1 VYNTSNKIFGLIK
14 MKMKKNMKVM
24 LSILLVTIFLVL
36 LGRWVYRKWKID
48 RYVPCLG
55 ITIDEF
61 APAFIT
67 FTTIPSRLKSPWFKN
82 NLIRRLTIAGKSHVV
97 LNIPPKSLKGETY
110 VIPPDVL
117 SLQGSQFIINHCP
130 KDLGP
135 ITKVVPTLL
144 NDDIPDNAVIMVC
157 DDDIKYRSETFRL
170 LKNSVLMHP
179 NCVSS
184 MCSNAIEGYKSYGF
198 IKSLMKG
205 LGDLSVPE
213 ECNRIDDDVIQQ
225 YVKHHKIKVV
235 TVPYPGDINSD
246 GWRECSTHDTT
257 EHPEWEEL
265 RDDDRN
271 QKRKQ
276 CFPPLRKALS
286 RTRMNCR
293 VFDCFMAS
301 TGEEDLLLLRI
312 MTTAP
317 YVYRYII
324 MDSDESHTG
333 LRKPLIDLSVIPK
346 YLRHKVVYENV
357 QFPET
362 MAIQD
367 PTNASNSLRA
377 WSREAYQRNR
387 IMAYIHEMALDNDFC
402 YISDL
407 DEIPFYD
414 RIISKLSPQ
423 NTSGLIHYET
433 PTYVYNINFSEVGY
447 IPRAAFGVYY
457 RDLEKALSGKHAT
470 LTNLRFEGVRKH
482 DVLDKLKHLQAK
494 KVEKGCVAHLNRFY
508 NPAAL
513 VQKNANI
520 AEGWWRVRE
529 KASDTYRTYFM
540 HVCDGQDGSHVDGT
554 HIRKKKVVPDV
565 PPLVYKYLHPI
576 HTMSPDELTRLH
588 SKVEAMSES
597 ELKSFVEAWF

>member
-1 VYNTSNKIFGLIK
+1 MKPKYKVLIALAIIAVLGL
-14 MKMKKNMKVM
+14 
-24 LSILLVTIFLVL
+24 TGFLVWWFKFRNKSEKYL
-36 LGRWVYRKWKID
+36 HKRVKEWRD
-48 RYVPCLG
+48 RCARDSATRDSRLVHAYPS
-55 ITIDEF
+55 
-61 APAFIT
+61 FIT
-67 FTTIPSRLKSPWFKN
+67 FTTIPSRLKTPWFKD
-82 NLIRRLTIAGKSHVV
+82 NLIRRLTIAGNSHVV

-117 SLQGSQFIINHCP
+117 SLQGSQFIINRCP

-135 ITKVVPTLL
+135 ITKVIPTLL

-157 DDDIKYRSETFRL
+157 DDDIKYRSETFQL

-184 MCSNAIEGYKSYGF
+184 MCSNAIEGYTAYGF
-198 IKSLMKG
+198 IKSIMKG
-205 LGDLSVPE
+205 LGDISVPE
-213 ECNRIDDDVIQQ
+213 ECKRIDDDVIEQ

-235 TVPYPGDINSD
+235 TVPYPGGPKSG
-246 GWRECSTHDTT
+246 GWRECSTHDTS

-271 QKRKQ
+271 QKRKE
-276 CFPPLRKALS
+276 CLPPLRKVLS
-286 RTRMNCR
+286 GTRMKCR

-333 LRKPLIDLSVIPK
+333 YRKPLIDLTVIPK

-357 QFPET
+357 QFPKT

-367 PTNASNSLRA
+367 PTKAPNSLRA
-377 WSREAYQRNR
+377 WSRETYQRNR
-387 IMAYIHEMALDNDFC
+387 IMAYIHSMALDNDFC
-402 YISDL
+402 FISDL

-423 NTSGLIHYET
+423 SGLIHYEM
-433 PTYVYNINFSEVGY
+433 PTYVYNIHFREIDY
-447 IPRAAFGVYY
+447 LPRAAFGVYY
-457 RDLEKALSGKHAT
+457 RDLSKVLLGEHVT
-470 LTNLRFEGVRKH
+470 LNNLRFEGVRK
-482 DVLDKLKHLQAK
+482 DGGSLDKLKHLQAK
-494 KVEKGCVAHLNRFY
+494 KVEKGCVAHLNRFF
-508 NPAAL
+508 NPAGL
-513 VQKNANI
+513 VQKNANQV
-520 AEGWWRVRE
+520 EGSGVKE
-529 KASDTYRTYFM
+529 KVDDTYRKYFRS
-540 HVCDGQDGSHVDGT
+540 VCDGQDGSRVDGT
-554 HIRKKKVVPDV
+554 HIRKKKVTPDV